1 MVDAPQ
7 KFFHLDVLI
16 PTGELYSGTTSLVTL
31 PGSEG
36 YFGVL
41 ADHAPLIASL
51 KAGLITIAHGDHQF
65 FVTTGIVEVTPDQ
78 VTVFAD
84 HAVDTKTIDLRLKR
98 AELEELTV
106 RAKSSPSDDLA
117 HDIHILET
125 MISLLDTPKS

>member
-7 KFFHLDVLI
+7 KVFRLEVLI

-31 PGSEG
+31 PGTEG

-51 KAGLITIAHGDHQF
+51 RPGLISIGHGETQF
-65 FVTTGIVEVTPDQ
+65 FVTSGIVDVTPDH

-84 HAVDTKTIDLRLKR
+84 AALNAKDIDLRVKR
-98 AELEELTV
+98 AELEELKV
-106 RAKSSPSDDLA
+106 KAKTSPQDDLA

-125 MISLLDTPKS
+125 MISLLDAPKS